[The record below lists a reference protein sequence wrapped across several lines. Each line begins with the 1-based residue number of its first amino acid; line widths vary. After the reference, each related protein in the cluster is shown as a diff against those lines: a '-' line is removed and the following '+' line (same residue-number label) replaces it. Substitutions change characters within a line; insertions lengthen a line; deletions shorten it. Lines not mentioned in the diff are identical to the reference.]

1 MTTTDLSTDPRTVDR
16 RRFIR
21 DAATVAWATP
31 VLLTVMSSP
40 AGAQAVSCI
49 PKNSPC
55 SLCDEVPCCDVPGNP
70 PGGCCCGL
78 DPDVDCSAVCS
89 GDSECE
95 DTMLMFCYVSTPP
108 SAMSARSS
116 GKKVKK
122 Y

>member
-1 MTTTDLSTDPRTVDR
+1 MTTTVETDPRTVDR

-40 AGAQAVSCI
+40 AGAVSCI
-49 PKNSPC
+49 ANGSPC